1 MKWLIVLVLVLGGL
15 FYYPQLNESTST
27 ACAATEKRFAWSAF
41 EPKDGGAMLGALL
54 ASGVS
59 NGALAGVFVKS
70 HYPNL
75 PVAVGCSVVYYQIM
89 VDPDLSKRILA
100 GR

>member
-1 MKWLIVLVLVLGGL
+1 MKWLIVLGLVFGGL
-15 FYYPQLNESTST
+15 FFYPQVNESAST
-27 ACAATEKRFAWSAF
+27 ACAATEKRFAQTAF
-41 EPKDGGAMLGALL
+41 DPKDGGAMLGALL

-59 NGALAGVFVKS
+59 NGALAGAFVKS

-75 PVAVGCSVVYYQIM
+75 PAALGCAVVYYEM
-89 VDPDLSKRILA
+89 MADPEMSKRILA